1 MTRLSTTTALLAGT
15 LAVGVLDI
23 LDAFV
28 FFGWRAGATPVRIL
42 QSIAAGLLGREAFQG
57 GLRTAALGLLLHF
70 FIAFVIVLVYYG
82 ASGRL
87 SALIRHPIRFG
98 LLYGVAAYAV
108 MTFLVVPLSASGGG
122 LRLPPWPVAA
132 NGLLIH
138 ALGVGLPAALAA
150 RAARQSESVRY
161 SR

>member
-1 MTRLSTTTALLAGT
+1 MSRTSSATAVLLGS

-28 FFGWRAGATPVRIL
+28 FFGWRGVSPLRIL
-42 QSIAAGLLGREAFQG
+42 QSIAAGLLGRAAFDG

-70 FIAFVIVLVYYG
+70 FIAFVIVLVYYV

-87 SALIRHPIRFG
+87 SDLVRHPIRYG

-108 MTFLVVPLSASGGG
+108 MTFVVVPLSAAGG
-122 LRLPPWPVAA
+122 RLPSWPVAA
-132 NGLLIH
+132 NGLFIH
-138 ALGVGLPAALAA
+138 TLGVGLPAALAA
-150 RAARQSESVRY
+150 RAARRGESMRY